1 MLGLFKK
8 NKKYSIEK
16 VYLFFVVFSTLLP
29 GFGAIDNNPI
39 RLMALGAI
47 AILFIL
53 YNNLISQDKLKIN
66 FEKSVIV
73 ILSGIYLVFNCLVAE
88 NFNESIITLY
98 KLVIIVSVFYT
109 CLIAVKKIDNPF
121 IYICQIFTIS
131 IFIESAFT
139 FLNFISINESFTG
152 ISQNRNISS
161 SSIVLKLIFLIYLIH
176 NSKLFSTKLVLKILE
191 VLALFSIILLQSR
204 LGLISVLTIYLL
216 YFILMK
222 PLRKNIYVSLLI
234 SSLFFLYFNS
244 NDFQNKI
251 EKTYSFQNLGDDDST
266 IQRLSFYQTS
276 ISLFNEN
283 PFFGNGLGSWKYK
296 SLQDDNADNKKILVP
311 YYTHNDFLQTLM
323 ETGLIGLLIYLI
335 FFLLLIRNIIS
346 FRDHK
351 ALAPMIIVIVIV
363 IYNSL
368 INFPIHR
375 TQEYIPFIICCSFIF
390 SKRVFTKKDKKSN
403 LLTIMLILLIPS
415 IIIAKNEYSSLKIQG
430 VLMNDYTNNKF
441 SLDLKQVE
449 KISYKLPNLAS
460 NAVPISTYLSRY
472 YFNEEKIYESIKLL
486 NYSLSINKYDLM
498 TKELQLKNYIF
509 TNQNNKAYILVKDLL
524 NKYPNN
530 KNYLQIF
537 QAISRDLEIKN

>member
-1 MLGLFKK
+1 MLRILKQ

-16 VYLFFVVFSTLLP
+16 IYLLLVSLSTLLP

-39 RLMALGAI
+39 RWMSLGAV

-53 YNNLISQDKLKIN
+53 YNNFISQDKLKIN

-73 ILSGIYLVFNCLVAE
+73 ILSGIYLVFNSLIAD
-88 NFNESIITLY
+88 NLNESIISLY

-109 CLIAVKKIDNPF
+109 CFIAVRKIDNPLIF
-121 IYICQIFTIS
+121 ICQIFSIS
-131 IFIESAFT
+131 IFLESAFT
-139 FLNFISINESFTG
+139 LIDFSSINDSFTG

-161 SSIVLKLIFLIYLIH
+161 SSIVFKLIFLIYLIH

-222 PLRKNIYVSLLI
+222 PLRKNIYISLLI

-276 ISLFNEN
+276 ISLFNKN
-283 PFFGNGLGSWKYK
+283 PLFGNGLGSWKYK
-296 SLQDDNADNKKILVP
+296 SLQNDNTENKKVLVP

-323 ETGLIGLLIYLI
+323 ETGLMGLLIYLI
-335 FFLLLIRNIIS
+335 FFLLLIRNILS
-346 FRDHK
+346 FRNHK
-351 ALAPMIIVIVIV
+351 AFAPMIIVFVIV

-375 TQEYIPFIICCSFIF
+375 TQEYIPFIICCAFIF

-415 IIIAKNEYSSLKIQG
+415 IFIAKNEYHALKIQG
-430 VLMNDYTNNKF
+430 ILLKDYSNNTF

-449 KISYKLPNLAS
+449 KIGYKLPNLAS

-472 YFNEEKIYESIKLL
+472 YFNEKKIYESIKLL
-486 NYSLSINKYDLM
+486 NYSLSVNKYDLM

-509 TNQNNKAYILVKDLL
+509 TNQNNKAYELVKDLL

-530 KNYLQIF
+530 KNYSQIF
-537 QAISRDLEIKN
+537 QAISRDLEIKD

>member
-1 MLGLFKK
+1 MLRILKQ
-8 NKKYSIEK
+8 NKKYSVEK
-16 VYLFFVVFSTLLP
+16 IYLLFVSLSTLLP
-29 GFGAIDNNPI
+29 GFGAIDNNPV
-39 RLMALGAI
+39 RWMSLGAI

-53 YNNLISQDKLKIN
+53 YNNFISQDKLKIN
-66 FEKSVIV
+66 FDKSVIV
-73 ILSGIYLVFNCLVAE
+73 ILSGIYLVFNSLVSD
-88 NFNESIITLY
+88 NLNESIISLY

-109 CLIAVKKIDNPF
+109 CFIAVKKIDDPLMF
-121 IYICQIFTIS
+121 ICQIFSIL
-131 IFIESAFT
+131 IFIECSFT
-139 FLNFISINESFTG
+139 LIDFISINDSFTG

-161 SSIVLKLIFLIYLIH
+161 SSIVFKLIFLIYLIH
-176 NSKLFSTKLVLKILE
+176 NSKLFSTKFFLKILE

-222 PLRKNIYVSLLI
+222 PLRKNIYISLLI

-244 NDFQNKI
+244 NNFQNKI

-276 ISLFNEN
+276 ISLFNQN
-283 PFFGNGLGSWKYK
+283 PLFGNGLGSWKYK
-296 SLQDDNADNKKILVP
+296 SLQNDNTENKKILVP

-323 ETGLIGLLIYLI
+323 ETGLIGLIIYLI

-351 ALAPMIIVIVIV
+351 AFTPMIIVIVIV

-403 LLTIMLILLIPS
+403 LLTIILILLIPS

-430 VLMNDYTNNKF
+430 VLLNDYTNNKF

-449 KISYKLPNLAS
+449 KIGYKLPNLAS

-472 YFNEEKIYESIKLL
+472 YFNEKRFYESIKLL

-509 TNQNNKAYILVKDLL
+509 TNQNNKAYELVKDLL

-537 QAISRDLEIKN
+537 QAISRDLEIKD

>member
-1 MLGLFKK
+1 MLQILKQ
-8 NKKYSIEK
+8 NKKYSFEK
-16 VYLFFVVFSTLLP
+16 IYLLFVCLSTLLP

-39 RLMALGAI
+39 RWMSLGAI

-53 YNNLISQDKLKIN
+53 YNNFISHDKVKIN
-66 FEKSVIV
+66 FGKSVIV
-73 ILSGIYLVFNCLVAE
+73 ILSGIYLVFNSLFAE
-88 NFNESIITLY
+88 NLNESIISLY

-109 CLIAVKKIDNPF
+109 CFIAVRKIDDPLIF
-121 IYICQIFTIS
+121 ICQIFSIS
-131 IFIESAFT
+131 IFLESTFT
-139 FLNFISINESFTG
+139 LIDFISINDSFTG

-161 SSIVLKLIFLIYLIH
+161 SSIVFKLIFLIYLIH

-191 VLALFSIILLQSR
+191 VIALFSIILLQSR

-216 YFILMK
+216 YFIVMK
-222 PLRKNIYVSLLI
+222 PLRKNIYISLLI

-266 IQRLSFYQTS
+266 IQRLSFYQKS
-276 ISLFNEN
+276 ISLFNQN
-283 PFFGNGLGSWKYK
+283 PLFGNGLGSWKYK
-296 SLQDDNADNKKILVP
+296 SLQNDNTENEKILVP

-323 ETGLIGLLIYLI
+323 ETGLIGLLIYII
-335 FFLLLIRNIIS
+335 FFLLLIRNILS
-346 FRDHK
+346 FRNHK
-351 ALAPMIIVIVIV
+351 AFAPMIIVLVIV

-368 INFPIHR
+368 INFPVHR

-390 SKRVFTKKDKKSN
+390 SKRVFTIKDKKSN
-403 LLTIMLILLIPS
+403 LLTIMLMLLIPS

-430 VLMNDYTNNKF
+430 VLLNDYTNNTF

-449 KISYKLPNLAS
+449 KIGYKLPNLAS

-472 YFNEEKIYESIKLL
+472 YFNEKRFYESIKLL
-486 NYSLSINKYDLM
+486 NYSLSINKYDVM

-509 TNQNNKAYILVKDLL
+509 TNQNNKAYELVKDLL

-530 KNYLQIF
+530 KNYTQIF
-537 QAISRDLEIKN
+537 QAISRNLEIKD

>member
-39 RLMALGAI
+39 RWMALGAI

-88 NFNESIITLY
+88 NINESIITLY

-109 CLIAVKKIDNPF
+109 CLIAIRKIDNPF

-139 FLNFISINESFTG
+139 LINFISINESFTG

-161 SSIVLKLIFLIYLIH
+161 SSIVFKLIFLIYLIH

-251 EKTYSFQNLGDDDST
+251 EKTYSFQNLGNDDST

-296 SLQDDNADNKKILVP
+296 SLQDDNTDNKKILVP

-346 FRDHK
+346 YRDHK

-441 SLDLKQVE
+441 SLDFKQVE

-509 TNQNNKAYILVKDLL
+509 TNQNNKAYKLVKDLL

>member
-29 GFGAIDNNPI
+29 GFGAVDNNPI
-39 RLMALGAI
+39 RWMALGAI

-88 NFNESIITLY
+88 NINESIITLY

-109 CLIAVKKIDNPF
+109 CLIAIRKIDNPF

-139 FLNFISINESFTG
+139 LINFVSINESFTG

-161 SSIVLKLIFLIYLIH
+161 SSIVFKLIFLIYLIH

-251 EKTYSFQNLGDDDST
+251 EKTYSFQNLGNDDST

-296 SLQDDNADNKKILVP
+296 SLQDDNTDNKKILVP

-346 FRDHK
+346 YRDHK

-441 SLDLKQVE
+441 SLDFKQVE
-449 KISYKLPNLAS
+449 KISYKLTNLDS

-509 TNQNNKAYILVKDLL
+509 TNQNNKAYKLVKDLL

-537 QAISRDLEIKN
+537 QAISRDLEIKD

>member
-39 RLMALGAI
+39 RWMALGAI

-88 NFNESIITLY
+88 NINESIITLY

-109 CLIAVKKIDNPF
+109 CLIAIRKIDNPF

-139 FLNFISINESFTG
+139 LINFVSINESFTG

-161 SSIVLKLIFLIYLIH
+161 SSIVFKLIFLIYLIH

-251 EKTYSFQNLGDDDST
+251 EKTYSFQNLGNDDST

-296 SLQDDNADNKKILVP
+296 SLQDDNTDNKKILVP

-346 FRDHK
+346 YRDHK

-441 SLDLKQVE
+441 SLDFKQVE

-509 TNQNNKAYILVKDLL
+509 TNQNNKAYKLVKDLL

>member
-1 MLGLFKK
+1 MLQILKQ
-8 NKKYSIEK
+8 NKKYSFEK
-16 VYLFFVVFSTLLP
+16 IYLLFVSLSTLLP

-39 RLMALGAI
+39 RWMSLGAI

-53 YNNLISQDKLKIN
+53 YNNFISQDKVKIN
-66 FEKSVIV
+66 FGKSVIV
-73 ILSGIYLVFNCLVAE
+73 ILSGIYLVFNSLFAE
-88 NFNESIITLY
+88 NLNESIISLY

-109 CLIAVKKIDNPF
+109 CFIAVRKIDDPLIF
-121 IYICQIFTIS
+121 ICQIFSIS
-131 IFIESAFT
+131 IFLESTFT
-139 FLNFISINESFTG
+139 LIDFISINDSFTG

-161 SSIVLKLIFLIYLIH
+161 SSIVFKLIFLIYLIH

-191 VLALFSIILLQSR
+191 VIALFSIILLQSR

-222 PLRKNIYVSLLI
+222 PLRKNIYISLLI

-266 IQRLSFYQTS
+266 IQRLSFYQKS
-276 ISLFNEN
+276 ISLFNQN
-283 PFFGNGLGSWKYK
+283 PLFGNGLGSWKYK
-296 SLQDDNADNKKILVP
+296 SLQNDNTENEKILVP

-323 ETGLIGLLIYLI
+323 ETGLIGLLIYII
-335 FFLLLIRNIIS
+335 FFLLLIRNILS
-346 FRDHK
+346 FRNHK
-351 ALAPMIIVIVIV
+351 AFAPMIIVLVIV

-390 SKRVFTKKDKKSN
+390 SKRVFTIKDKKSN

-430 VLMNDYTNNKF
+430 VLLNDYTNNTF

-449 KISYKLPNLAS
+449 KIGYKLPNLAS

-472 YFNEEKIYESIKLL
+472 YFNEKRFYESIKLL
-486 NYSLSINKYDLM
+486 NYSLSINKYDVM

-509 TNQNNKAYILVKDLL
+509 TNQNNKAYELVKDLL

-530 KNYLQIF
+530 KNYTQIF
-537 QAISRDLEIKN
+537 QAISRDLEIKD

>member
-1 MLGLFKK
+1 MLRILKQ

-39 RLMALGAI
+39 RWMALGAI

-73 ILSGIYLVFNCLVAE
+73 ILSGIYIVFNCLVAE
-88 NFNESIITLY
+88 NINESIITLY
-98 KLVIIVSVFYT
+98 KLVIIVSIFYT
-109 CLIAVKKIDNPF
+109 CLIAIRKIDNPF

-131 IFIESAFT
+131 IFVESAFT
-139 FLNFISINESFTG
+139 LINFISINESFTG

-161 SSIVLKLIFLIYLIH
+161 SSIVFKLIFLIYLIH

-251 EKTYSFQNLGDDDST
+251 EKTYFFQNLGNDDST

-296 SLQDDNADNKKILVP
+296 SLQDDNTDNKKILVP

-346 FRDHK
+346 YRDHK

-441 SLDLKQVE
+441 SLDFKQVE

-509 TNQNNKAYILVKDLL
+509 TNQNNKAYKLVKDLL

>member
-1 MLGLFKK
+1 MLRILKQ

-16 VYLFFVVFSTLLP
+16 IYLLFVSLSTLLP
-29 GFGAIDNNPI
+29 GFGAIDNNPV
-39 RLMALGAI
+39 RWMSLGAI

-53 YNNLISQDKLKIN
+53 YNNFISQDTLKIN

-73 ILSGIYLVFNCLVAE
+73 ILSGIYLVFNSLIAD
-88 NFNESIITLY
+88 NLNESIISLY
-98 KLVIIVSVFYT
+98 KLVIIVSIFYT
-109 CLIAVKKIDNPF
+109 CFIAVRKIDDPLIF
-121 IYICQIFTIS
+121 ICQIFSIS
-131 IFIESAFT
+131 IFLESTFT
-139 FLNFISINESFTG
+139 LIDFISINDSFTG

-161 SSIVLKLIFLIYLIH
+161 SSIVFKLIFLIYLIH

-222 PLRKNIYVSLLI
+222 PLRKNIYISLLI

-244 NDFQNKI
+244 NDFQNKV

-266 IQRLSFYQTS
+266 NQRLSFYQTS
-276 ISLFNEN
+276 LSLFNEN
-283 PFFGNGLGSWKYK
+283 PLFGNGLGSWKYK
-296 SLQDDNADNKKILVP
+296 SLQNDNTENKKVLVP

-323 ETGLIGLLIYLI
+323 ETGLIGLIIYLI

-351 ALAPMIIVIVIV
+351 AYAPMIIVIVIV

-430 VLMNDYTNNKF
+430 VLLNDYTNNKF

-449 KISYKLPNLAS
+449 KIGYKLPNLAS

-472 YFNEEKIYESIKLL
+472 YFNEKRFYESIKLL
-486 NYSLSINKYDLM
+486 NYSLSINKYDVM

-509 TNQNNKAYILVKDLL
+509 TNQNNKAYELVKDLL

-530 KNYLQIF
+530 KNYTQIF
-537 QAISRDLEIKN
+537 QAISRDLEIKD

>member
-39 RLMALGAI
+39 RWMALGAI

-88 NFNESIITLY
+88 NINESIITLY

-109 CLIAVKKIDNPF
+109 CLIAIRKIDNPF

-139 FLNFISINESFTG
+139 LINFISINESFTG

-161 SSIVLKLIFLIYLIH
+161 SSIVFKLIFLIYLIH

-335 FFLLLIRNIIS
+335 FFLLLIRSIIS
-346 FRDHK
+346 YRDHK
-351 ALAPMIIVIVIV
+351 AFAPMIIVIVIV

-441 SLDLKQVE
+441 SLDFKQVE

-509 TNQNNKAYILVKDLL
+509 TNQNNKAYKLVKDLL

>member
-1 MLGLFKK
+1 MLKILKQ
-8 NKKYSIEK
+8 NKKYSFEK
-16 VYLFFVVFSTLLP
+16 IYLLFVSLSTLLP

-39 RLMALGAI
+39 RWMSLGAI

-53 YNNLISQDKLKIN
+53 YNNFISQDKVKIN
-66 FEKSVIV
+66 FGKSVIV
-73 ILSGIYLVFNCLVAE
+73 LLSGIYLVFNSLFAE
-88 NFNESIITLY
+88 NLNESIISLY

-109 CLIAVKKIDNPF
+109 CFIAVRKIDNPLIF
-121 IYICQIFTIS
+121 ICQIFSIS
-131 IFIESAFT
+131 IFLESAFT
-139 FLNFISINESFTG
+139 LIDFSSINDSFTG

-161 SSIVLKLIFLIYLIH
+161 SSIVFKLIFLIYLIH
-176 NSKLFSTKLVLKILE
+176 NSKLFSTKLVLKFLE
-191 VLALFSIILLQSR
+191 VIALFSIILLQSR

-222 PLRKNIYVSLLI
+222 PLRKNIYISLLI

-266 IQRLSFYQTS
+266 IQRLSFYQKS
-276 ISLFNEN
+276 ISLFNQN
-283 PFFGNGLGSWKYK
+283 PLFGNGLGSWKYK
-296 SLQDDNADNKKILVP
+296 SLQNDNTENEKILVP

-323 ETGLIGLLIYLI
+323 ETGLIGLLIYII
-335 FFLLLIRNIIS
+335 FFLLLIRNILS
-346 FRDHK
+346 FRNHK
-351 ALAPMIIVIVIV
+351 AFAPMIIVLIIF

-375 TQEYIPFIICCSFIF
+375 TQEYTPFIICCSFIF

-430 VLMNDYTNNKF
+430 VLLNDYTNNTF

-449 KISYKLPNLAS
+449 KIGYKLPNLAS

-472 YFNEEKIYESIKLL
+472 YFNEKRFYESIKLL

-509 TNQNNKAYILVKDLL
+509 TNQNNKAYELVKDLL

-530 KNYLQIF
+530 KNYTQIF
-537 QAISRDLEIKN
+537 QAISRDLEIKD

>member
-1 MLGLFKK
+1 MFRLFKQ

-39 RLMALGAI
+39 RWMALGAI

-88 NFNESIITLY
+88 NINESIITLY

-109 CLIAVKKIDNPF
+109 CLIAIRKIDNPF

-139 FLNFISINESFTG
+139 FINFVSINESFTG

-161 SSIVLKLIFLIYLIH
+161 SSIVFKLIFLIYLIH

-222 PLRKNIYVSLLI
+222 PLRKNIYISLLI

-296 SLQDDNADNKKILVP
+296 SLQNDNTDNKKILVP

-346 FRDHK
+346 YRDHK

-441 SLDLKQVE
+441 SLDFKQVE

-509 TNQNNKAYILVKDLL
+509 TNQNNKAYKLVKDLL

-537 QAISRDLEIKN
+537 QAISRDLEIKD

>member
-39 RLMALGAI
+39 RWMALGAI

-88 NFNESIITLY
+88 NINESIITLY

-109 CLIAVKKIDNPF
+109 CLIAIRKIDNPF

-139 FLNFISINESFTG
+139 LINFVSINESFTG

-161 SSIVLKLIFLIYLIH
+161 SSIVFKLIFLIYLIH

-251 EKTYSFQNLGDDDST
+251 EKTYSFQNLGNDDST

-346 FRDHK
+346 YRDHK

-441 SLDLKQVE
+441 SLDFKQVE

-509 TNQNNKAYILVKDLL
+509 TNQNNKAYKLVKDLL

>member
-1 MLGLFKK
+1 MLKILTQ
-8 NKKYSIEK
+8 NNKYSFEK
-16 VYLFFVVFSTLLP
+16 TYLLFVSLSTLLP

-39 RLMALGAI
+39 RWMSLGGTAM
-47 AILFIL
+47 LFIL
-53 YNNLISQDKLKIN
+53 YNNFITQDKVKIN
-66 FEKSVIV
+66 FEKSIIV
-73 ILSGIYLVFNCLVAE
+73 ILSGVYLVFNSLFAE
-88 NFNESIITLY
+88 NLNESIISLY

-109 CLIAVKKIDNPF
+109 CFIAVRKIDDPLIF
-121 IYICQIFTIS
+121 ICQIFSIS
-131 IFIESAFT
+131 IFLESTFT
-139 FLNFISINESFTG
+139 LIDFISINDSFTG

-161 SSIVLKLIFLIYLIH
+161 SSIVFKLIFLIYLIH

-191 VLALFSIILLQSR
+191 VIALFSIILLQSR

-234 SSLFFLYFNS
+234 SSFFFLYFNS

-276 ISLFNEN
+276 ISLFSQN
-283 PFFGNGLGSWKYK
+283 PLFGNGLGSWKYK
-296 SLQDDNADNKKILVP
+296 SLQNDNTENEKILVP

-323 ETGLIGLLIYLI
+323 ETGLIGLLIYII
-335 FFLLLIRNIIS
+335 FFLLLIRNILS
-346 FRDHK
+346 FRNHK
-351 ALAPMIIVIVIV
+351 AFTPMIIVLVIF

-375 TQEYIPFIICCSFIF
+375 TQEYTPFIICCSFIF
-390 SKRVFTKKDKKSN
+390 SKRVFTKKNKKSN

-430 VLMNDYTNNKF
+430 VLLNDYTNNTF

-449 KISYKLPNLAS
+449 KIGYKLPNLAS

-472 YFNEEKIYESIKLL
+472 YFNEKRFYESIKLL
-486 NYSLSINKYDLM
+486 NYSLSINKYDVM

-509 TNQNNKAYILVKDLL
+509 TNQNNKAYELVKDLL

-530 KNYLQIF
+530 KNYTQIF
-537 QAISRDLEIKN
+537 QAISRDLEIKD

>member
-39 RLMALGAI
+39 RWMALGAI

-88 NFNESIITLY
+88 NINESIITLY

-109 CLIAVKKIDNPF
+109 CLIAIRKIDNPF

-139 FLNFISINESFTG
+139 LINFVSINESFTG

-161 SSIVLKLIFLIYLIH
+161 SSIVFKLIFLIYLIH

-251 EKTYSFQNLGDDDST
+251 EKTYSFQNLGNDDST

-296 SLQDDNADNKKILVP
+296 SLQDDNTDNKKILVP

-346 FRDHK
+346 YRDHK

-430 VLMNDYTNNKF
+430 VLLNDYTNNTF

-449 KISYKLPNLAS
+449 KIGYKLPNLAS

-472 YFNEEKIYESIKLL
+472 YFNEKRFYESIKLL
-486 NYSLSINKYDLM
+486 NYSLSINKYDVM

-509 TNQNNKAYILVKDLL
+509 TNQNNKAYELVKDLL

-530 KNYLQIF
+530 KNYTQIF
-537 QAISRDLEIKN
+537 QAISRDLEIKD

>member
-1 MLGLFKK
+1 MLKILTQ
-8 NKKYSIEK
+8 NNKYSFEK
-16 VYLFFVVFSTLLP
+16 TYLLFVSLSTLLP

-39 RLMALGAI
+39 RWMSLGGTAM
-47 AILFIL
+47 LFIL
-53 YNNLISQDKLKIN
+53 YNNFITQDKVKIN
-66 FEKSVIV
+66 FEKSIIV
-73 ILSGIYLVFNCLVAE
+73 ILSGVYLVFNSLFAE
-88 NFNESIITLY
+88 NLNESIISLY

-109 CLIAVKKIDNPF
+109 CFIAVRKIDDPLIF
-121 IYICQIFTIS
+121 ICQIFSIS
-131 IFIESAFT
+131 IFLESTFT
-139 FLNFISINESFTG
+139 LIDFISINDSFTG

-161 SSIVLKLIFLIYLIH
+161 SSIVFKLIFLIYLIH

-191 VLALFSIILLQSR
+191 VMALISIILLQSR

-234 SSLFFLYFNS
+234 SSFFFLYFNS

-266 IQRLSFYQTS
+266 IQRLSFYQKS
-276 ISLFNEN
+276 ISLFNQN
-283 PFFGNGLGSWKYK
+283 PLFGNGLGSWKYK
-296 SLQDDNADNKKILVP
+296 SLQNDNTENEKILVP

-323 ETGLIGLLIYLI
+323 ETGLIGLLIYII
-335 FFLLLIRNIIS
+335 FFLLLIRNILS
-346 FRDHK
+346 FRNHK
-351 ALAPMIIVIVIV
+351 AFTPMIIVLVIF

-375 TQEYIPFIICCSFIF
+375 TQEYTPFIICCSFIF
-390 SKRVFTKKDKKSN
+390 SKRVFTKKNKKSN

-430 VLMNDYTNNKF
+430 VLLNDYTNNTF

-449 KISYKLPNLAS
+449 KIGYKLPNLAS

-472 YFNEEKIYESIKLL
+472 YFNEKRFYESIKLL
-486 NYSLSINKYDLM
+486 NYSLSINKYDVM

-509 TNQNNKAYILVKDLL
+509 TNQNNKAYELVKDLL

-530 KNYLQIF
+530 KNYTQIF
-537 QAISRDLEIKN
+537 QAISRDLEIKD

>member
-39 RLMALGAI
+39 RWMALGAI

-88 NFNESIITLY
+88 NINESIITLY

-109 CLIAVKKIDNPF
+109 CLIAIRKIDNPF

-139 FLNFISINESFTG
+139 FINFVSINESFTG

-161 SSIVLKLIFLIYLIH
+161 SSIVFKLIFLIYLIH

-251 EKTYSFQNLGDDDST
+251 EKTYSFQNLGNDDST

-296 SLQDDNADNKKILVP
+296 SLQDDNTDNKKILVP

-346 FRDHK
+346 YRDHK

-441 SLDLKQVE
+441 SLDFKQVE

-509 TNQNNKAYILVKDLL
+509 TNQNNKAYKLVKDLL

>member
-1 MLGLFKK
+1 MLKILKQQ
-8 NKKYSIEK
+8 KKYSFEK
-16 VYLFFVVFSTLLP
+16 IYLLFISLSTLLP

-39 RLMALGAI
+39 RWMSLGAI

-53 YNNLISQDKLKIN
+53 YNNFISQDKVKIN
-66 FEKSVIV
+66 FGKSVIV
-73 ILSGIYLVFNCLVAE
+73 ILSGIYLVFNSLFAE
-88 NFNESIITLY
+88 NLNESIISLY
-98 KLVIIVSVFYT
+98 KLLIIVSVFYT
-109 CLIAVKKIDNPF
+109 CFIAVRKIDDPLIF
-121 IYICQIFTIS
+121 ICQIFSIS
-131 IFIESAFT
+131 IFLESTFT
-139 FLNFISINESFTG
+139 LIDFSSINDSFTG

-161 SSIVLKLIFLIYLIH
+161 SSIVFKLIFLIYLIH

-222 PLRKNIYVSLLI
+222 PLRKNIYISLLI

-244 NDFQNKI
+244 NDFQNKV

-266 IQRLSFYQTS
+266 NQRLSFYQTS
-276 ISLFNEN
+276 LSLFNEN
-283 PFFGNGLGSWKYK
+283 PLFGNGLGSWKYK
-296 SLQDDNADNKKILVP
+296 SLQNDNTENKKVLVP

-323 ETGLIGLLIYLI
+323 ETGLIGLIIYLI

-351 ALAPMIIVIVIV
+351 AYAPMIIVIVIV

-430 VLMNDYTNNKF
+430 VLLNDYTNNKF

-449 KISYKLPNLAS
+449 KIGYKLPNLAS

-472 YFNEEKIYESIKLL
+472 YFNEKRFYESIKLL
-486 NYSLSINKYDLM
+486 NYSLSINKYDVM

-509 TNQNNKAYILVKDLL
+509 TNQNNKAYELVKDLL

-530 KNYLQIF
+530 KNYTQIF
-537 QAISRDLEIKN
+537 QAISRDLEIKD

>member
-1 MLGLFKK
+1 MLRILKQ
-8 NKKYSIEK
+8 NKKYSVEK
-16 VYLFFVVFSTLLP
+16 IYLLFVSLSTLLP
-29 GFGAIDNNPI
+29 GFGAIDNNPV
-39 RLMALGAI
+39 RWMSLGAI

-53 YNNLISQDKLKIN
+53 YNNFISQDKLKIN
-66 FEKSVIV
+66 FDKSVIV
-73 ILSGIYLVFNCLVAE
+73 ILSGIYLVFNSLVSD
-88 NFNESIITLY
+88 NLNESIISLY

-109 CLIAVKKIDNPF
+109 CFIAVKKIDDPLMF
-121 IYICQIFTIS
+121 ICQIFSIL
-131 IFIESAFT
+131 IFIECSFT
-139 FLNFISINESFTG
+139 LIDFISINDSFTG

-161 SSIVLKLIFLIYLIH
+161 SSIVFKLIFLIYLIH
-176 NSKLFSTKLVLKILE
+176 NSELFSTKLFLKILE
-191 VLALFSIILLQSR
+191 VIALFSIILLQSR

-222 PLRKNIYVSLLI
+222 PLRKNIYISLLI

-296 SLQDDNADNKKILVP
+296 SLQDDNTDNKKILVP

-346 FRDHK
+346 YRDHK

-441 SLDLKQVE
+441 SLDFKQVE

-509 TNQNNKAYILVKDLL
+509 TNQNNKAYELVKDLL

-537 QAISRDLEIKN
+537 QAISRDLEIKD

>member
-1 MLGLFKK
+1 MLKILKQ
-8 NKKYSIEK
+8 NKKYSFEK
-16 VYLFFVVFSTLLP
+16 IYLLFVSLSTLLP
-29 GFGAIDNNPI
+29 GFGAIDNNPV
-39 RLMALGAI
+39 RWMSLGAI

-53 YNNLISQDKLKIN
+53 YNNFISQDKLKIN
-66 FEKSVIV
+66 FDKSVIV
-73 ILSGIYLVFNCLVAE
+73 ILSGIYLVFNSLVSD
-88 NFNESIITLY
+88 NLNESIISLY

-109 CLIAVKKIDNPF
+109 CFIAVKKIDDPLMF
-121 IYICQIFTIS
+121 ICQIFSIL
-131 IFIESAFT
+131 IFIECSFT
-139 FLNFISINESFTG
+139 LIDFISINDSFTG

-161 SSIVLKLIFLIYLIH
+161 SSIVFKLIFLIYLIH
-176 NSKLFSTKLVLKILE
+176 NSELFSTKLFLKILE
-191 VLALFSIILLQSR
+191 VIALFSIILLQSR

-222 PLRKNIYVSLLI
+222 PLRKNIYISLLI

-266 IQRLSFYQTS
+266 IQRLSFYQKS
-276 ISLFNEN
+276 ISLFNQT
-283 PFFGNGLGSWKYK
+283 PLFGNGLGSWKYK
-296 SLQDDNADNKKILVP
+296 SLQNDNTENEKILVP

-323 ETGLIGLLIYLI
+323 ETGLIGLLIYII
-335 FFLLLIRNIIS
+335 FFLLLIRNILY
-346 FRDHK
+346 FRNNK
-351 ALAPMIIVIVIV
+351 AFAPMIIVLVIF

-375 TQEYIPFIICCSFIF
+375 AQEYTPFIICCSFIF

-430 VLMNDYTNNKF
+430 VLLNDYSNNTF

-449 KISYKLPNLAS
+449 KIGYKLPNLAS

-472 YFNEEKIYESIKLL
+472 YFNEKRFYESIKLL
-486 NYSLSINKYDLM
+486 NYSLSINKYDVM

-509 TNQNNKAYILVKDLL
+509 TNQNNKAYELVKDLL

-530 KNYLQIF
+530 KNYTQIF
-537 QAISRDLEIKN
+537 QAISRDLEIKD

>member
-1 MLGLFKK
+1 MLKILTQ
-8 NKKYSIEK
+8 NNKYSFEK
-16 VYLFFVVFSTLLP
+16 TYLLFVSLSTLLP

-39 RLMALGAI
+39 RWMSLGGTAM
-47 AILFIL
+47 LFIL
-53 YNNLISQDKLKIN
+53 YNNFITQDKVKIN
-66 FEKSVIV
+66 FEKSIIV
-73 ILSGIYLVFNCLVAE
+73 ILSGVYLVFNSLFAE
-88 NFNESIITLY
+88 NLNESIISLY

-109 CLIAVKKIDNPF
+109 CFIAVRKIDDPLMF
-121 IYICQIFTIS
+121 ICQIFSIS
-131 IFIESAFT
+131 IFIESTFT
-139 FLNFISINESFTG
+139 LIDFISINDSFTG

-161 SSIVLKLIFLIYLIH
+161 SSIVFKLIFLIYLIH

-191 VLALFSIILLQSR
+191 VMALISIILLQSR

-234 SSLFFLYFNS
+234 SSFFFLYFNS

-266 IQRLSFYQTS
+266 IQRLSFYQKS
-276 ISLFNEN
+276 ISLFNQN
-283 PFFGNGLGSWKYK
+283 PLFGNGLGSWKYK
-296 SLQDDNADNKKILVP
+296 SLQNDNTENEKILVP

-323 ETGLIGLLIYLI
+323 ETGLIGLLIYII
-335 FFLLLIRNIIS
+335 FFLLLIRNILS
-346 FRDHK
+346 FRNHK
-351 ALAPMIIVIVIV
+351 AFTPMIIVLVIF

-375 TQEYIPFIICCSFIF
+375 TQEYTPFIICCSFIF
-390 SKRVFTKKDKKSN
+390 SKRVFTKKNKKSN

-430 VLMNDYTNNKF
+430 VLLNDYTNNTF

-449 KISYKLPNLAS
+449 KIGYKLPNLAS

-472 YFNEEKIYESIKLL
+472 YFNEKRFYESIKLL
-486 NYSLSINKYDLM
+486 NYSLSINKYDVM

-509 TNQNNKAYILVKDLL
+509 TNQNNKAYELVKDLL

-530 KNYLQIF
+530 KNYTQIF
-537 QAISRDLEIKN
+537 QAISRDLEIKD